1 MGCINTVAVSG
12 FLFVNLSGCGFLV
25 THFLLAC
32 RQPGQ
37 MVTFVSLYSYTCM
50 CVVVVLNTNMCMS
63 QCLLVICG
71 FNKRINF
78 PLSLYR
84 SNLAN
89 PVALVLNTCKILNKA
104 TGKYMIAL
112 YFSCAALKLGFMGN
126 NFFIFLPAI
135 CSVVLHPQSAWLWPY
150 PSNVTSKKAHEIIV

>member
-1 MGCINTVAVSG
+1 MSPTRWKSLTLNLFKNFFFFLISVSWLLSRAERVGCINTVAVRG
-12 FLFVNLSGCGFLV
+12 LLFVNLSGCGFLV

-37 MVTFVSLYSYTCM
+37 MVVFVSLYRYTCM

-71 FNKRINF
+71 FSKRINF

-89 PVALVLNTCKILNKA
+89 PVALVLNTCKILKKA

-112 YFSCAALKLGFMGN
+112 CFS
-126 NFFIFLPAI
+126 
-135 CSVVLHPQSAWLWPY
+135 
-150 PSNVTSKKAHEIIV
+150 